1 MPKQLPDT
9 DRSGIDVTSIPCAP
23 VIIFQRALED
33 MKVTAGRLAKTLDEQ
48 LEANTTKVLVI
59 GGNIENAGLGLRAF
73 GRVCLA
79 HDGAV
84 RNALKGKTVRRQGN
98 SGMACQCR
106 VRDGR
111 RGMRTGQKTCGC
123 VAIDSR
129 MFATI

>member
-59 GGNIENAGLGLRAF
+59 GGEIEKVEVPDNESRRDAMKTAMKVLGYMPNDKL
-73 GRVCLA
+73 
-79 HDGAV
+79 DV
-84 RNALKGKTVRRQGN
+84 REDNHITVEIAPFKKSVEHVDVKQIEQG
-98 SGMACQCR
+98 
-106 VRDGR
+106 D
-111 RGMRTGQKTCGC
+111 T
-123 VAIDSR
+123 DEE
-129 MFATI
+129 